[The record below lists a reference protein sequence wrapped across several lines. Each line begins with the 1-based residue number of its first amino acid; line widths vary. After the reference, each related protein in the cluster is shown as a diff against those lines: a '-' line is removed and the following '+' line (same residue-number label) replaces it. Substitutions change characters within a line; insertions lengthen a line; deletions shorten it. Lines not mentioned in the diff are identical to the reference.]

1 MVTSSTIDKIKDTT
15 IMRMIRKM
23 AGVIDE
29 QNEVVESVQTQFDNF
44 NTEEIQTQLNKN
56 TGDISQLKISDT
68 EHTSQISTLD
78 TAVDTHA
85 REITSLNTKTASLN
99 SQISTV
105 NNAIATINAKDNAQ
119 DAEIQGLS
127 ESVVSDLVATFD
139 NSSRKLSLSIE
150 RESATPIDAVVTI
163 PAGST
168 GGGSYS
174 AGDGIA
180 INGDNII
187 SADVDGTTVKIQ
199 NGKLTS
205 VGGQTYSAGN
215 GIVISNGVISQTTR
229 NLNNYVQK
237 ATTSDKGYCA
247 IQFVESDATQLGKI
261 QSNFSPTGR
270 STNIGC
276 YNEEGNVFHN
286 MGIRSLP
293 KVEAY
298 APNPIYN
305 TASDDAIIPKAGL
318 VANFAP
324 ISLKSD
330 VATIQTNLSTL
341 ETNVGKIGT
350 SVNGCVNDI
359 SVSGNQM
366 TVAKVNGQSNVITLP
381 SAGDSKVN
389 TVTRRVT
396 SADDSSSLV
405 DNIVDL
411 ICDFENGLDPS
422 LLDYDI
428 NEGSYGY
435 GVTSILVTFACTGSI
450 MTNQKHTIAGSFT
463 GVVTKATENTVF
475 IDASGSFWWYKSAS
489 DKSTNALPLAV
500 SGISSGNVVIS
511 ADSSVGMNLLLASS
525 INAGFG
531 FSAVDWSNGYL
542 TVSITGTPT
551 NL

>member
-1 MVTSSTIDKIKDTT
+1 MSNPIEPFNYQKSTNIDEHNQIIDKL
-15 IMRMIRKM
+15 
-23 AGVIDE
+23 
-29 QNEVVESVQTQFDNF
+29 NEVVDVINDTDLD
-44 NTEEIQTQLNKN
+44 EITPRLTADEANISKN
-56 TGDISQLKISDT
+56 ASDISQLKISDT

-85 REITSLNTKTASLN
+85 REITSLNTKTASLD
-99 SQISTV
+99 SQISAV
-105 NNAIATINAKDNAQ
+105 NNVIATINAKDNAQ

-187 SADVDGTTVKIQ
+187 SADVDGTTVQIK

-215 GIVISNGVISQTTR
+215 GIAISNNVIRQTTFEGIS
-229 NLNNYVQK
+229 YVQK
-237 ATTSDKGYCA
+237 APTNSTYMGYNFVDSDNNYIA
-247 IQFVESDATQLGKI
+247 KI
-261 QSNFSPTGR
+261 QANFSADSKNTTISCLNPD
-270 STNIGC
+270 TNT
-276 YNEEGNVFHN
+276 NHF
-286 MGIRSLP
+286 MGIRATP
-293 KVEAY
+293 KVEAF
-298 APNPIYN
+298 APNPTYD
-305 TASDDAIIPKAGL
+305 TASNDAIIPKAGL

-381 SAGDSKVN
+381 SGNSGFFTYSKWLYN
-389 TVTRRVT
+389 LNSPTELFTAIANFINEYYQT
-396 SADDSSSLV
+396 Y
-405 DNIVDL
+405 
-411 ICDFENGLDPS
+411 
-422 LLDYDI
+422 DYDVESDYDYATI
-428 NEGSYGY
+428 TVDFTCLCAVS
-435 GVTSILVTFACTGSI
+435 STGS
-450 MTNQKHTIAGSFT
+450 NQKKTVGGGFHGTVITASQSSVSLEGIGSFWYYKTSSDKSEYPVPLITSDSGST
-463 GVVTKATENTVF
+463 GNVF
-475 IDASGSFWWYKSAS
+475 IDSNDMTLYLGASPNFQ
-489 DKSTNALPLAV
+489 L
-500 SGISSGNVVIS
+500 
-511 ADSSVGMNLLLASS
+511 
-525 INAGFG
+525 G
-531 FSAVDWSNGYL
+531 FSAVDWQGGKALL
-542 TVSITGTPT
+542 TIHV
-551 NL
+551 L

>member
-1 MVTSSTIDKIKDTT
+1 MSKMVTSSTIDKIKDTT

-29 QNEVVESVQTQFDNF
+29 QNEVVESVQTQLDNF

-78 TAVDTHA
+78 NAVDNHA
-85 REITSLNTKTASLN
+85 REITALNTKTASLD
-99 SQISTV
+99 SQITNV
-105 NNAIATINAKDNAQ
+105 NNSITVINAKDNAQ
-119 DAEIQGLS
+119 DTEIQGLS

-139 NSSRKLSLSIE
+139 NASRKLTLSIE
-150 RESATPIDAVVTI
+150 RESAEPIDAIVTI

-180 INGDNII
+180 ISGDNII

-205 VGGQTYSAGN
+205 VGGQTYSPGN
-215 GIVISNGVISQTTR
+215 GITISNGVISQTTR
-229 NLNNYVQK
+229 NINSYVQK
-237 ATTSDKGYCA
+237 ATTSGKGYCA
-247 IQFVESDATQLGKI
+247 IQFVESDGTQLGRF

-270 STNIGC
+270 SSYIGI
-276 YNEEGNVFHN
+276 YNEEGEVSHN
-286 MGIRSLP
+286 MGVRSLP

-305 TASDDAIIPKAGL
+305 TASGDAIIPKAGL
-318 VANFAP
+318 VENFAP

-381 SAGDSKVN
+381 SGGSGGKTYSKWVYGLNDS
-389 TVTRRVT
+389 
-396 SADDSSSLV
+396 ASLGQAISEFIERYYDTYKYDV
-405 DNIVDL
+405 A
-411 ICDFENGLDPS
+411 
-422 LLDYDI
+422 LDYDHATI
-428 NEGSYGY
+428 T
-435 GVTSILVTFACTGSI
+435 VDFTCLCSISSTGS
-450 MTNQKHTIAGSFT
+450 NQKKTICGGFHGTVLSSASSRATLEGIGSFWYYT
-463 GVVTKATENTVF
+463 SSSDKSAYPVPLITSDSGSAGNVF
-475 IDASGSFWWYKSAS
+475 IDSTDMTLYLGASPNFQ
-489 DKSTNALPLAV
+489 L
-500 SGISSGNVVIS
+500 
-511 ADSSVGMNLLLASS
+511 
-525 INAGFG
+525 G
-531 FSAVDWSNGYL
+531 FSAVEWLGGKALL
-542 TVSITGTPT
+542 TIHV
-551 NL
+551 N

>member
-1 MVTSSTIDKIKDTT
+1 MSNINPFDFQKSTN
-15 IMRMIRKM
+15 
-23 AGVIDE
+23 IDE
-29 QNEVVESVQTQFDNF
+29 HNQIVDKVNEIVDVVNDINLDGLGPRLDADEANIS
-44 NTEEIQTQLNKN
+44 KN
-56 TGDISQLKISDT
+56 ASDITQLKISDS

-85 REITSLNTKTASLN
+85 REITTLNTKTASLD
-99 SQISTV
+99 SQISAV

-119 DAEIQGLS
+119 DVEIQGLS

-180 INGDNII
+180 ISGDNII
-187 SADVDGTTVKIQ
+187 SADVDGTTVQIK

-205 VGGQTYSAGN
+205 VGGQTYSSGT
-215 GIVISNGVISQTTR
+215 GISIANGVISQTTR
-229 NLNNYVQK
+229 NINNYVQK
-237 ATTSDKGYCA
+237 ATTSDNGYCA
-247 IQFVESDATQLGKI
+247 FQFTESDNTSLGKI
-261 QSNFSPTGR
+261 QSNFSPTER
-270 STNIGC
+270 QTYIGV
-276 YNEEGNVFHN
+276 YNETGKNFHN
-286 MGIRSLP
+286 LGIRTLP

-298 APNPIYN
+298 APNPDYN
-305 TASDDAIIPKAGL
+305 TASNDAIIPKAGL

-381 SAGDSKVN
+381 SGESGFFTYSKWLYN
-389 TVTRRVT
+389 LNSPTELFTAIANFINEYYQT
-396 SADDSSSLV
+396 Y
-405 DNIVDL
+405 
-411 ICDFENGLDPS
+411 
-422 LLDYDI
+422 DYDVESDYDYATI
-428 NEGSYGY
+428 TVDFTCLCAVS
-435 GVTSILVTFACTGSI
+435 STGS
-450 MTNQKHTIAGSFT
+450 NQKKTVGGGFHGTVITASQSSVSLEGIGSFWYYMTSSDKSEYPVPLITSDSGST
-463 GVVTKATENTVF
+463 GNVF
-475 IDASGSFWWYKSAS
+475 IDSNDMTLYLGASPNFQ
-489 DKSTNALPLAV
+489 L
-500 SGISSGNVVIS
+500 
-511 ADSSVGMNLLLASS
+511 
-525 INAGFG
+525 G
-531 FSAVDWSNGYL
+531 FSAVDWQGGKALL
-542 TVSITGTPT
+542 TIH
-551 NL
+551 LL